1 MIPFSPCCTVYCY
14 CYCVLRTAY
23 CVLRT
28 AEKPSINT
36 EDRNAVAQTRI
47 ITIHEEFDT
56 GRMKYW
62 CAIRNRSLITV
73 RHPFTVRLIT
83 GCAT

>member
-1 MIPFSPCCTVYCY
+1 MIPFSPCCTAV
-14 CYCVLRTAY
+14 
-23 CVLRT
+23 
-28 AEKPSINT
+28 KPLINT
-36 EDRNAVAQTRI
+36 ENRNAVAQTRI
-47 ITIHEEFDT
+47 ITIPEEFDT

-73 RHPFTVRLIT
+73 RHPIRLIT